1 MLHGKNIKLYL
12 DTSIVNFAV
21 SEQGVAQEKE
31 VTLRLFEQIGRGRF
45 EAGISE
51 VVLREI
57 SRAPEKKMQAL
68 MEVLTPYRDGGSL

>member
-1 MLHGKNIKLYL
+1 MLPVV
-12 DTSIVNFAV
+12 DVF
-21 SEQGVAQEKE
+21 
-31 VTLRLFEQIGRGRF
+31 LRKKAAEGFRRGRF

-68 MEVLTPYRDGGSL
+68 GESKNTPGSPGREYHDGL